1 MANASSTHRNPKRDD
16 SARRSALRKVNF
28 RLMPFIFMLYLVNYV
43 DRTALGIAAPN
54 GMSDELQM
62 TATLFGLASGIFFV
76 GYILLEVPSAMAAQR
91 TGARVWIARIA
102 VTWGVVASL
111 TAFVPNYQWLI
122 VARFLLG
129 VAEAGFAP
137 TVLLYLTIWFS
148 NRERPKAFSVY
159 LLGIPISSVV
169 AGPVASWLINVG
181 DGVFGLSGWRFM
193 TLMTGVPAI
202 VLGVAALFWLTD
214 RPSQAAWL
222 TDAEKEALIADQ
234 DEHTPAE
241 ARGHGDG
248 MLSSLRSG
256 RVWIMGLAYLGVV
269 YSLYTIGFFLPSV
282 VSGFAERFGTDFTV
296 LENGFIIAVPYV
308 FAAAALMLWPRH
320 ASRSG
325 DIGWHVLIST
335 VVGALGI
342 VIAAFAGDPWI
353 VMLGVTLC
361 AVGVISA
368 MPLVYS
374 LPARILS
381 SVAVGAGLALV
392 NTIGNVGGF
401 AGPFVTGWLR
411 DLFGNDQGAFAVVA
425 LLLLASGVISVAVQS
440 RTQSINT
447 ALQRNDSSASSRRHR
462 AAIE

>member
-1 MANASSTHRNPKRDD
+1 MANAPGNNLTPKSDD
-16 SARRSALRKVNF
+16 SARRSALRKVNL
-28 RLMPFIFMLYLVNYV
+28 RLMPFIFLLYLVNYV

-102 VTWGVVASL
+102 ITWGAVASL

-169 AGPVASWLINVG
+169 AGPVASWLINAG

-202 VLGVAALFWLTD
+202 ILGVAALFWLTD

-222 TDAEKEALIADQ
+222 TDAEKEALIADH

-241 ARGHGDG
+241 ARGHAGG

-256 RVWIMGLAYLGVV
+256 RVWIMGFAYLGVV

-296 LENGFIIAVPYV
+296 IENGFIIAVPYV
-308 FAAAALMLWPRH
+308 FAADRK
-320 ASRSG
+320 S
-325 DIGWHVLIST
+325 
-335 VVGALGI
+335 VV
-342 VIAAFAGDPWI
+342 
-353 VMLGVTLC
+353 
-361 AVGVISA
+361 
-368 MPLVYS
+368 
-374 LPARILS
+374 
-381 SVAVGAGLALV
+381 
-392 NTIGNVGGF
+392 
-401 AGPFVTGWLR
+401 
-411 DLFGNDQGAFAVVA
+411 
-425 LLLLASGVISVAVQS
+425 
-440 RTQSINT
+440 
-447 ALQRNDSSASSRRHR
+447 
-462 AAIE
+462 

>member
-1 MANASSTHRNPKRDD
+1 MAD
-16 SARRSALRKVNF
+16 RR
-28 RLMPFIFMLYLVNYV
+28 
-43 DRTALGIAAPN
+43 
-54 GMSDELQM
+54 
-62 TATLFGLASGIFFV
+62 
-76 GYILLEVPSAMAAQR
+76 
-91 TGARVWIARIA
+91 
-102 VTWGVVASL
+102 
-111 TAFVPNYQWLI
+111 
-122 VARFLLG
+122 
-129 VAEAGFAP
+129 
-137 TVLLYLTIWFS
+137 
-148 NRERPKAFSVY
+148 
-159 LLGIPISSVV
+159 
-169 AGPVASWLINVG
+169 
-181 DGVFGLSGWRFM
+181 
-193 TLMTGVPAI
+193 
-202 VLGVAALFWLTD
+202 
-214 RPSQAAWL
+214 
-222 TDAEKEALIADQ
+222 EKEALIADH

-241 ARGHGDG
+241 ARGHAGG

-256 RVWIMGLAYLGVV
+256 RVWIMGFAYLGVV

-296 LENGFIIAVPYV
+296 IENGFIIAVPYV

-320 ASRSG
+320 ATRSG

-425 LLLLASGVISVAVQS
+425 LLLLTSGVISVAVQS
-440 RTQSINT
+440 RTHSINE
-447 ALQRNDSSASSRRHR
+447 ALQRNDPASRRHR
-462 AAIE
+462 ATIE

>member
-1 MANASSTHRNPKRDD
+1 
-16 SARRSALRKVNF
+16 
-28 RLMPFIFMLYLVNYV
+28 MPFIFLLYLVNYV

-102 VTWGVVASL
+102 ITWGAVASL

-169 AGPVASWLINVG
+169 AGPVASWLINAG

-202 VLGVAALFWLTD
+202 ILGVAALFWLTD

-222 TDAEKEALIADQ
+222 TDAEKEALIADH

-241 ARGHGDG
+241 ARGHAGG
-248 MLSSLRSG
+248 MLFSLRSG
-256 RVWIMGLAYLGVV
+256 RVWIMGFAYLGVV

-296 LENGFIIAVPYV
+296 IENGFIIAVPYV

-320 ASRSG
+320 ATRSG

-425 LLLLASGVISVAVQS
+425 LLLLTSGVISVAVQS
-440 RTQSINT
+440 RTHSINE
-447 ALQRNDSSASSRRHR
+447 ALQRNDPASRRHR
-462 AAIE
+462 ATIE

>member
-1 MANASSTHRNPKRDD
+1 MANAPGNNLTPKSDD
-16 SARRSALRKVNF
+16 SARRSALRKVNL
-28 RLMPFIFMLYLVNYV
+28 RLMPFIFLLYLVNYV

-102 VTWGVVASL
+102 ITWGAVASL

-169 AGPVASWLINVG
+169 AGPVASWLINAG

-202 VLGVAALFWLTD
+202 ILGVAALFWLTD

-222 TDAEKEALIADQ
+222 TDAEKEALIADH

-241 ARGHGDG
+241 ARGHAGG

-256 RVWIMGLAYLGVV
+256 RVWIMGFAYLGVV

-296 LENGFIIAVPYV
+296 IENGFIIAVPYV

-320 ASRSG
+320 ATRSG

-342 VIAAFAGDPWI
+342 VIAAFAGNPWI

-425 LLLLASGVISVAVQS
+425 LLLLTSGVISVAVQS
-440 RTQSINT
+440 RTHSINE
-447 ALQRNDSSASSRRHR
+447 ALQRNDPASRRHR
-462 AAIE
+462 ATIE

>member
-1 MANASSTHRNPKRDD
+1 MTTPLDAGLDD
-16 SARRSALRKVNF
+16 GARRSALRKVNT
-28 RLMPFIFMLYLVNYV
+28 RLMPFIFLLYLVNYI

-54 GMSDELQM
+54 GMNDELQM

-76 GYILLEVPSAMAAQR
+76 GYILLEVPSAMAAQKS
-91 TGARVWIARIA
+91 GARIWIARIA
-102 VTWGVVASL
+102 VTWGIVASL
-111 TAFVPNYQWLI
+111 TAFVPSYEWLI
-122 VARFLLG
+122 FARFMLG

-148 NRERPKAFSVY
+148 NRERPKAFAIY

-169 AGPVASWLINVG
+169 AGPLASWLINAG
-181 DGVFGLSGWRFM
+181 DGVFGLTGWRFM
-193 TLMTGVPAI
+193 ILMTGIPAVILGI
-202 VLGVAALFWLTD
+202 VALFYLTD

-222 TDAEKEALIADQ
+222 TDAEKAALTRDLEDNTA
-234 DEHTPAE
+234 AE

-248 MLSSLRSG
+248 ILSSLKSG
-256 RVWIMGLAYLGVV
+256 RVWVMGLAYLCVV

-282 VSGFAERFGTDFTV
+282 VDGFAERFGTDFSV
-296 LENGFIIAVPYV
+296 LENGFIIAVPYA
-308 FAAAALMLWPRH
+308 FAAVALLLWPRH
-320 ASRSG
+320 ATRSG
-325 DIGWHVLIST
+325 DIGWHVLISAL
-335 VVGALGI
+335 VGATGI
-342 VIAAFAGDPWI
+342 VVAAFGSDPWI

-411 DLFGNDQGAFAVVA
+411 DLFGSDEVPFVVVA
-425 LLLLASGVISVAVQS
+425 LLLVTAGVISVVVQS
-440 RTQSINT
+440 RTRSINQAMQT
-447 ALQRNDSSASSRRHR
+447 GDSTSAPEPTPR
-462 AAIE
+462 A

>member
-1 MANASSTHRNPKRDD
+1 
-16 SARRSALRKVNF
+16 
-28 RLMPFIFMLYLVNYV
+28 MPFIFLLYLVNYV

-102 VTWGVVASL
+102 ITWGAVASL

-169 AGPVASWLINVG
+169 AGPVASWLINAG

-202 VLGVAALFWLTD
+202 ILGVAALFWLTD

-222 TDAEKEALIADQ
+222 TDAEKEALIADH

-241 ARGHGDG
+241 ARGHAGG

-256 RVWIMGLAYLGVV
+256 RVWIMGFAYLGVV

-296 LENGFIIAVPYV
+296 IENGFIIAVPYV

-320 ASRSG
+320 ATRSG

-425 LLLLASGVISVAVQS
+425 LLLLTSGVISVAVQS
-440 RTQSINT
+440 RTHSINE
-447 ALQRNDSSASSRRHR
+447 ALQRNDPASRRHR
-462 AAIE
+462 ATIE

>member
-1 MANASSTHRNPKRDD
+1 MANTSSTNAGPTTVPGD
-16 SARRSALRKVNF
+16 SARRSALRKVNA
-28 RLMPFIFMLYLVNYV
+28 RLMPFIFLLYLVNYI
-43 DRTALGIAAPN
+43 DRTALGIAEPN
-54 GMSDELQM
+54 GMSDELHM

-76 GYILLEVPSAMAAQR
+76 GYILLEVPSAIAAQK

-102 VTWGVVASL
+102 VSWGVVASL
-111 TAFVPNYQWLI
+111 TAFVPSYEWLI
-122 VARFLLG
+122 GARFLLG

-159 LLGIPISSVV
+159 LLGIPISSVI
-169 AGPVASWLINVG
+169 AAPLASWLIDAG

-193 TLMTGVPAI
+193 TLMTGLPAI
-202 VLGVAALFWLTD
+202 ALGIAAYFWLTD
-214 RPSQAAWL
+214 RPSEAGWL
-222 TDAEKEALIADQ
+222 TDAEKNALIRDQ

-241 ARGHGDG
+241 ARGHSGG
-248 MLSSLRSG
+248 MLASLRSG
-256 RVWIMGLAYLGVV
+256 RVWIMGIAYLGVV

-282 VSGFAERFGTDFTV
+282 VAGFAERFGTDFSV
-296 LENGFIIAVPYV
+296 IENGFIIAIPYV
-308 FAAAALMLWPRH
+308 FAAIALLLWPRH

-325 DIGWHVLIST
+325 DIGWHVFIST
-335 VVGALGI
+335 AVGALGI
-342 VIAAFAGDPWI
+342 VIAAFAADPWI
-353 VMLGVTLC
+353 VMVGVTFC

-411 DLFGNDQGAFAVVA
+411 DLFGNDQGAFSVVA
-425 LLLLASGVISVAVQS
+425 LLLLTSGVISVVVQS
-440 RTQSINT
+440 RTRSINRT
-447 ALQRNDSSASSRRHR
+447 IQGDAASEPHGTMAR
-462 AAIE
+462 

>member
-1 MANASSTHRNPKRDD
+1 M
-16 SARRSALRKVNF
+16 
-28 RLMPFIFMLYLVNYV
+28 
-43 DRTALGIAAPN
+43 
-54 GMSDELQM
+54 
-62 TATLFGLASGIFFV
+62 
-76 GYILLEVPSAMAAQR
+76 
-91 TGARVWIARIA
+91 
-102 VTWGVVASL
+102 
-111 TAFVPNYQWLI
+111 
-122 VARFLLG
+122 
-129 VAEAGFAP
+129 
-137 TVLLYLTIWFS
+137 
-148 NRERPKAFSVY
+148 
-159 LLGIPISSVV
+159 V
-169 AGPVASWLINVG
+169 AGPVASWLINAG

-202 VLGVAALFWLTD
+202 ILGVAALFWLTD

-222 TDAEKEALIADQ
+222 TDAEKEALIADH

-241 ARGHGDG
+241 ARGHAGG

-256 RVWIMGLAYLGVV
+256 RVWIMGFAYLGVV

-296 LENGFIIAVPYV
+296 IENGFIIAVPYV

-320 ASRSG
+320 ATRSG

-425 LLLLASGVISVAVQS
+425 LLLLTSGVISVAVQS
-440 RTQSINT
+440 RTHSINE
-447 ALQRNDSSASSRRHR
+447 ALQRNDPASRRHR
-462 AAIE
+462 ATIE